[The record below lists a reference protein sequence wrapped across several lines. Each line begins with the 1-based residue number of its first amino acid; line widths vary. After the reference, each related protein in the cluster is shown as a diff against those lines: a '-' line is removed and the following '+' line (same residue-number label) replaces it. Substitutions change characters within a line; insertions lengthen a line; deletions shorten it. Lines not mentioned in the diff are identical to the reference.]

1 MSTVFWNLIWSIEL
15 RWGIGLDVESV
26 GSRPVWVVRDEQ
38 LGTMAFDGLIFQLPF
53 ITISVGNVYEEEEID
68 S

>member
-26 GSRPVWVVRDEQ
+26 SSRPVWVVRDEQ
-38 LGTMAFDGLIFQLPF
+38 LGTMAFDGLIFQLHF